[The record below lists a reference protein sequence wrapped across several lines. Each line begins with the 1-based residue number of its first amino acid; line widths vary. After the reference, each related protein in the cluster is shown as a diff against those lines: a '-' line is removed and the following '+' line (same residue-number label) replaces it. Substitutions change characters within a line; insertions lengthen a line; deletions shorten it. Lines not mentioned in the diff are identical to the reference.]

1 MSRTTNPDAEYYVTC
16 GFFNSDSASPRKY
29 DAVDFSKLFDG
40 LITDGVFAS
49 IGDKLLVKATS
60 GNTVNIGTGKCWFN
74 HTWTS
79 NTDTLPIVCDPAE
92 NLLNRIDAIVLE
104 VNSTQSVRDN
114 CFKYIKGAPASEPV
128 KPTLINDTFVHQHAL
143 CYITRPKGSTEITQ
157 ANIENVIG
165 TSETPFI
172 TAILQTVSIDELLA
186 QWQVEFDKLLFDRQ
200 SQVNTFI
207 AENEKKYDDSIAAKE
222 KDVDN
227 SIAAKEAEFDE
238 AIAAKELK
246 HDTWS
251 AEIRAEME
259 SLLSEV
265 NLWYNNTSVTI
276 DGYLTNMKN
285 KLGQDPAT
293 SLQMQID
300 EGEIRNVL
308 ANGFAAGIKNISE
321 DNSVITSTNSDGWT
335 LVTTFTNEF
344 LTATTILTDSN
355 GAELGRL
362 VKNISSDGSKI
373 TSEIT
378 LL

>member
-16 GFFNSDSASPRKY
+16 GFFNSDSTGPRKY

-49 IGDKLLVKATS
+49 IGDKLLVKAAS

-79 NTDTLPIVCDPAE
+79 NADVLPIVCDPAE

-114 CFKYIKGAPASEPV
+114 CFKYIKGTPASEPL

-143 CYITRPKGSTEITQ
+143 CYITRPEGSTEISQ

-172 TAILQTVSIDELLA
+172 TAILQTVSVDELLA
-186 QWQVEFDKLLFDRQ
+186 QWQVEFDRLLFDRQ

-207 AENEKKYDDSIAAKE
+207 ADNEKKYDDSIAAKE
-222 KDVDN
+222 KAADDA
-227 SIAAKEAEFDE
+227 IKAKEDAFDV
-238 AIAAKELK
+238 AIANKESV
-246 HDTWS
+246 HDAWS

-265 NLWYNNTSVTI
+265 NLWYANTHATI
-276 DGYLTNMKN
+276 DGYLAEMKN
-285 KLGQDPAT
+285 KLSEDPAT
-293 SLQMQID
+293 SLQLQID
-300 EGEIRNVL
+300 ENEIRNAL
-308 ANGFAAGIKNISE
+308 ANGFADGSKNISE
-321 DNSVITSTNSDGWT
+321 DSSVITSTNSDGWK
-335 LVTTFTNEF
+335 LVTTFTNKF

-362 VKNISSDGSKI
+362 VKNISSDGLRI

-378 LL
+378 LI

>member
-1 MSRTTNPDAEYYVTC
+1 MSRVTSEVEHHVTC
-16 GFFNSDSASPRKY
+16 GFFNSHSDSPRKY

-49 IGDKLLVKATS
+49 IGDKLLVKAAT

-79 NTDTLPIVCDPAE
+79 NVDILPIVCDPAE

-114 CFKYIKGAPASEPV
+114 CFKYIKGTPASEPV
-128 KPTLINDTFVHQHAL
+128 KPTLINDTLVHQHAL
-143 CYITRPKGSTEITQ
+143 CYITRPEGSTEITQ

-165 TSETPFI
+165 TKETPFI
-172 TAILQTVSIDELLA
+172 TAVLQTVSIDELLA
-186 QWQVEFDKLLFDRQ
+186 QWQVEFDNLLFDRQ

-207 AENEKKYDDSIAAKE
+207 VENEKKYDDSITAKE
-222 KDVDN
+222 TAADDAIK
-227 SIAAKEAEFDE
+227 AKEDAFDK
-238 AIAAKELK
+238 AIANKESA
-246 HDTWS
+246 HDAWS
-251 AEIRAEME
+251 AEIRTEME

-265 NLWYNNTSVTI
+265 NLWYNNTNVTI
-276 DGYLTNMKN
+276 DGYLADMKN

-293 SLQMQID
+293 SLQLQID
-300 EGEIRNVL
+300 ESKIRNAL
-308 ANGFAAGIKNISE
+308 ANGLTDGNKVISE

-362 VKNISSDGSKI
+362 VKNISSDGSTI